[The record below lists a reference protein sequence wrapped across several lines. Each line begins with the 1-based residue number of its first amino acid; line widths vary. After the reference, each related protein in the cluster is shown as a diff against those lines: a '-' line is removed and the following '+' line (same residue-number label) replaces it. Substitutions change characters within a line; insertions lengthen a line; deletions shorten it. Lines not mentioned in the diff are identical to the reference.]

1 MVRVSLST
9 EPLGRRILD
18 SADLSSFVPNADYEE
33 ADRPKKYVRATGN
46 GREYVPGADF
56 SFPQSSSEEIS
67 LQLHSVWKGLS
78 PWSGSTAKRIFD
90 CGCVLLSLPVLFP
103 LLLAIGAAV
112 RFTSTGP
119 VFFLQERVG
128 RRGRTFTIFKF
139 RTMVHVAHAAHHP
152 ITTSDNQR
160 FTPVGPFLR
169 RWKLD
174 EVPQLLNVLL
184 GHMSLVGPRPKMPEH
199 AAFNVPCRPGI
210 TGMATTVFA
219 FEERILACVAKDQ
232 LDAYFHSVVLPAKR
246 RLDVE
251 YMERATFFTDL
262 RLLVNSVLR
271 RWDTTA
277 LDEFIAATAFAANE
291 ETVSFGRSN
300 PARTIM
306 HAPIPVRVDR
316 NVEAQR
322 ASIG

>member
-1 MVRVSLST
+1 MST
-9 EPLGRRILD
+9 EPLGRRMLD
-18 SADLSSFVPNADYEE
+18 AADLSPFLPNAVYEE
-33 ADRPKKYVRATGN
+33 ADRTKGYACPTAN
-46 GREYVPGADF
+46 GREFALGSNY
-56 SFPQSSSEEIS
+56 SFPQSRTEEIP
-67 LQLHSVWKGLS
+67 LQFDTVWMGLS
-78 PWSGSTAKRIFD
+78 PWSGSWAKRFFD
-90 CGCVLLSLPVLFP
+90 CVCVLLSLPVLVP
-103 LLLAIGAAV
+103 LLLAIYAAV
-112 RFTSTGP
+112 RITSAGP

-128 RRGRTFTIFKF
+128 RYGSTFTILKF
-139 RTMVHVAHAAHHP
+139 RTMVHVAHAAHNP

-160 FTPVGPFLR
+160 FTRVGPFLR

-174 EVPQLLNVLL
+174 ELPQLLNVLL

-219 FEERILACVAKDQ
+219 CEERILACVAKDR

-277 LDEFIAATAFAANE
+277 LDAFIVATAFDTNGKE
-291 ETVSFGRSN
+291 VSFGASN
-300 PARTIM
+300 PARTTM
-306 HAPIPVRVDR
+306 HAPIPFRADR

-322 ASIG
+322 ASID